1 LQAEQKGDWDSARKE
16 FDAAKS
22 YQDAAVHAAKAQQ
35 NAATVSAAYDRG
47 NTAFNNQQW
56 NDALAQFN
64 AVLALS
70 PSYKDAA
77 AKRAKVTQQLDA
89 LVSDGSAKLASG
101 DFQGAQTAYKAAG
114 SYQGSNQKASDA
126 GTAAGAY
133 DAAQKDIAA
142 QKWWEA
148 YSQLAI
154 VVKLDPGFKDAQTQL
169 QTAQGKLDGF
179 IADGDAKL
187 KAGDI
192 KGAIDAYAQAGGY
205 QQADQ
210 KVSALNAK
218 ITRLDGLYGQMTA
231 NAQAGNWAD
240 ALDEASSI
248 LSDTPS
254 YRDVKAKRDG
264 YLEQIYAAAGIAE
277 SQSDWKEV
285 IRLYGILQA
294 KEPNY
299 KDVNE
304 KLAAARIAAVP
315 KPGTVVY
322 EADWSKGLSGWTN
335 TGGWRSLNGMLI
347 NDGSN
352 TDHGEWKAS
361 WVPAPFDLSGMTNYA
376 VEVEAQILTIP
387 GCGDFKIVARSSYE
401 GGIGT
406 CNGGNSVAIV
416 SLNGDTMDGTRACLK
431 NVRTIVPW
439 LVVRPLLT
447 LATRGRGRRNRQ
459 SNAGYG
465 RPSIIQTRPST
476 TVTIIAYGAGVTLT
490 TEAATP
496 AAAAVL
502 STNRGR
508 SHERVTVKL
517 AGC

>member
-1 LQAEQKGDWDSARKE
+1 
-16 FDAAKS
+16 
-22 YQDAAVHAAKAQQ
+22 
-35 NAATVSAAYDRG
+35 
-47 NTAFNNQQW
+47 
-56 NDALAQFN
+56 
-64 AVLALS
+64 
-70 PSYKDAA
+70 
-77 AKRAKVTQQLDA
+77 
-89 LVSDGSAKLASG
+89 
-101 DFQGAQTAYKAAG
+101 
-114 SYQGSNQKASDA
+114 
-126 GTAAGAY
+126 
-133 DAAQKDIAA
+133 
-142 QKWWEA
+142 
-148 YSQLAI
+148 
-154 VVKLDPGFKDAQTQL
+154 VKLDPGFKDAQTQL

-210 KVSALNAK
+210 KASAPNAK
-218 ITRLDGLYGQMTA
+218 ITRLDGLYGQMEA
-231 NAQAGNWAD
+231 NAKAGNWAD

-376 VEVEAQILTIP
+376 VEVEAQRRLRRDEHCEP
-387 GCGDFKIVARSSYE
+387 VEDAPARRARRVRDRVGERRREVLEQFESALGE
-401 GGIGT
+401 RGADGERVEAHREDHDRGR
-406 CNGGNSVAIV
+406 
-416 SLNGDTMDGTRACLK
+416 NGDAEARDEPRGQMHGPIFCAGRGISARA
-431 NVRTIVPW
+431 V
-439 LVVRPLLT
+439 
-447 LATRGRGRRNRQ
+447 LAT
-459 SNAGYG
+459 SYDAADA
-465 RPSIIQTRPST
+465 
-476 TVTIIAYGAGVTLT
+476 TV
-490 TEAATP
+490 P
-496 AAAAVL
+496 AVLAAAV
-502 STNRGR
+502 SPDCRRRARPASRRG
-508 SHERVTVKL
+508 
-517 AGC
+517 